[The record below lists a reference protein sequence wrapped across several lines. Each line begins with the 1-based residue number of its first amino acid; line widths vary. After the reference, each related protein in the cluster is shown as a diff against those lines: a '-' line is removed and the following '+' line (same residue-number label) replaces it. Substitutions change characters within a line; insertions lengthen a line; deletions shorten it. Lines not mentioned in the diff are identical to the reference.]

1 VNKLDNLKM
10 DSTEILDEFRCA
22 LSDDN
27 HFLINPI
34 PLSKCGH
41 SVCKNCL
48 PNDTKV
54 QSIKCK
60 ICGII
65 TEDVFSEISVSKGLK
80 QALKL
85 CLGNIFE
92 LIESETSSKLNELK
106 SILKVY
112 ILEVLEF

>member
-1 VNKLDNLKM
+1 M

-34 PLSKCGH
+34 TLSKCGH
-41 SVCKNCL
+41 SVCKDCL
-48 PNDTKV
+48 PNDTKS

-60 ICGII
+60 KCGLI
-65 TEDVFSEISVSKGLK
+65 TGDVLSEIQVSKGFK
-80 QALKL
+80 KALIS

-92 LIESETSSKLNELK
+92 LIESETSSKLNALK
-106 SILKVY
+106 SIKNVY
-112 ILEVLEF
+112 FLEVFEFLL

>member
-1 VNKLDNLKM
+1 M
-10 DSTEILDEFRCA
+10 DSAEILEEFRCA

-48 PNDTKV
+48 PNETEV
-54 QSIKCK
+54 QSIECK
-60 ICGII
+60 KCGII
-65 TEDVFSEISVSKGLK
+65 TEDIFSEIQVPKGFK
-80 QALKL
+80 QALKI

-92 LIESETSSKLNELK
+92 FIEKQASSKLNELK
-106 SILKVY
+106 SIKKVY
-112 ILEVLEF
+112 FLEVLEFKL

>member
-1 VNKLDNLKM
+1 M
-10 DSTEILDEFRCA
+10 DSTDILDVFRCA

-48 PNDTKV
+48 PNDPKV

-60 ICGII
+60 TCGMI
-65 TEDVFSEISVSKGLK
+65 TEGVFSEISVSEGFK
-80 QALKL
+80 QALKFS
-85 CLGNIFE
+85 LGNIFE
-92 LIESETSSKLNELK
+92 LIESEASSKLKELK
-106 SILKVY
+106 SIKKVY
-112 ILEVLEF
+112 IFEVI

>member
-1 VNKLDNLKM
+1 M
-10 DSTEILDEFRCA
+10 DSRETLDEFRCS

-34 PLSKCGH
+34 TLSKCGH

-54 QSIKCK
+54 QSIRCKKC
-60 ICGII
+60 GMR
-65 TEDVFSEISVSKGLK
+65 TEDVFREIPVSNGLK

-92 LIESETSSKLNELK
+92 LIESETKSKLNELK
-106 SILKVY
+106 SIKKSISLK
-112 ILEVLEF
+112 F

>member
-1 VNKLDNLKM
+1 MN
-10 DSTEILDEFRCA
+10 SAEILQEFRCA

-54 QSIKCK
+54 QSIRCK
-60 ICGII
+60 ICLMI
-65 TEDVFSEISVSKGLK
+65 TEDDFSEIQVPKGFK

-92 LIESETSSKLNELK
+92 LIEKQTSSKLNELK
-106 SILKVY
+106 SIKNVY
-112 ILEVLEF
+112 FLEVFKF

>member
-1 VNKLDNLKM
+1 MN
-10 DSTEILDEFRCA
+10 STEMLDEFKCA

-34 PLSKCGH
+34 PLYKCGH

-60 ICGII
+60 KCGMI
-65 TEDVFSEISVSKGLK
+65 TEDIFREIPVSKGFK
-80 QALKL
+80 EALKF
-85 CLGNIFE
+85 CLVNIFE
-92 LIESETSSKLNELK
+92 LIESETSSKFNELK
-106 SILKVY
+106 SITKVY
-112 ILEVLEF
+112 FFEVLKF

>member
-1 VNKLDNLKM
+1 M
-10 DSTEILDEFRCA
+10 DSTEILDEFKCA
-22 LSDDN
+22 FSDDN

-34 PLSKCGH
+34 TLSKCGH

-54 QSIKCK
+54 HSIECKKC
-60 ICGII
+60 GVI
-65 TEDVFSEISVSKGLK
+65 TKDVFSEIPVSKGFK
-80 QALKL
+80 EALKL

-106 SILKVY
+106 SIKKSISLKFLSFNFNLKE
-112 ILEVLEF
+112 I

>member
-1 VNKLDNLKM
+1 M

-34 PLSKCGH
+34 TLSKCGH
-41 SVCKNCL
+41 SVCKDCL
-48 PNDTKV
+48 PNDSKV

-60 ICGII
+60 KCGVI
-65 TEDVFSEISVSKGLK
+65 TEDVFSKISVPKGFK
-80 QALKL
+80 EALKL

-92 LIESETSSKLNELK
+92 LIEKQTSSKLNELK
-106 SILKVY
+106 SIKNVFF
-112 ILEVLEF
+112 LEVFKF

>member
-1 VNKLDNLKM
+1 M
-10 DSTEILDEFRCA
+10 DSTETLDEFRCA

-41 SVCKNCL
+41 SVCKHCL

-60 ICGII
+60 KCGVI
-65 TEDVFSEISVSKGLK
+65 TGDDFNEILVSKGFK
-80 QALKL
+80 QALKF

-92 LIESETSSKLNELK
+92 FIETKMSSKLNELK
-106 SILKVY
+106 SIFKV
-112 ILEVLEF
+112 LL

>member
-1 VNKLDNLKM
+1 MN
-10 DSTEILDEFRCA
+10 SAEILEKFRCA

-34 PLSKCGH
+34 TLSKCGH
-41 SVCKNCL
+41 SVCKDCL
-48 PNDTKV
+48 PSDTKI
-54 QSIKCK
+54 QSIECKKC
-60 ICGII
+60 GAI
-65 TEDVFSEISVSKGLK
+65 TEDVFSEIPVSKGFK

-106 SILKVY
+106 SIKNIYLFKV
-112 ILEVLEF
+112 FKF

>member
-1 VNKLDNLKM
+1 MN
-10 DSTEILDEFRCA
+10 SAEILKEFRCA

-48 PNDTKV
+48 PNETKV
-54 QSIKCK
+54 QSIECK
-60 ICGII
+60 TCGII
-65 TEDVFSEISVSKGLK
+65 TEDIFSEIQVPKGFK
-80 QALKL
+80 QALKF

-92 LIESETSSKLNELK
+92 FIEKQASSKLNELK

-112 ILEVLEF
+112 FLEVFKF

>member
-1 VNKLDNLKM
+1 MN
-10 DSTEILDEFRCA
+10 STELLDEFRCA

-41 SVCKNCL
+41 SVCKDCL

-54 QSIKCK
+54 HSIECK

-80 QALKL
+80 QALKF

-106 SILKVY
+106 SIKNVY
-112 ILEVLEF
+112 FLEVFKF

>member
-1 VNKLDNLKM
+1 M
-10 DSTEILDEFRCA
+10 DSTEILNEFRCA
-22 LSDDN
+22 QSDDN

-54 QSIKCK
+54 HSIECKKCGMK
-60 ICGII
+60 
-65 TEDVFSEISVSKGLK
+65 TEEIFSEIQVPKFFK

-92 LIESETSSKLNELK
+92 FIESETKSKLSELK
-106 SILKVY
+106 SIKKVY
-112 ILEVLEF
+112 ILEVFKF

>member
-1 VNKLDNLKM
+1 MN
-10 DSTEILDEFRCA
+10 STELLDEFRCA

-41 SVCKNCL
+41 SVCKDCL

-54 QSIKCK
+54 HSIECK

-80 QALKL
+80 QALKF

-92 LIESETSSKLNELK
+92 LIEKQTRSKLNELK
-106 SILKVY
+106 SIKNVY
-112 ILEVLEF
+112 FLEVFKF

>member
-1 VNKLDNLKM
+1 MN
-10 DSTEILDEFRCA
+10 STELLDEFRCA

-41 SVCKNCL
+41 SACKNCL
-48 PNDTKV
+48 PNETKV
-54 QSIKCK
+54 QSIECK
-60 ICGII
+60 KCGII
-65 TEDVFSEISVSKGLK
+65 TEDIFSEIQVPKIFK

-92 LIESETSSKLNELK
+92 LIESETKSKLNELK
-106 SILKVY
+106 SIKKVY
-112 ILEVLEF
+112 ILEVFKF

>member
-1 VNKLDNLKM
+1 MN
-10 DSTEILDEFRCA
+10 STELLDEFRCA

-41 SVCKNCL
+41 SVCKDCL

-54 QSIKCK
+54 HSIECK

-65 TEDVFSEISVSKGLK
+65 TEDVFSEISVSKVLK
-80 QALKL
+80 HALKF

-106 SILKVY
+106 SIKNVY
-112 ILEVLEF
+112 FLEVFKF